1 MTAIA
6 VVAGKAA
13 PGATT
18 VANALTLA
26 FPQPVLLVDADPAGG
41 DVVPGLLPGR
51 ASTDTGLLSWLVATR
66 HLAAIDATA
75 LLPQHALSLPE
86 AGDAWVLAGLQQPSQ
101 AGLLASGGWS
111 RLATTVE
118 RCGPVLGRTVIVDI
132 GRLSES
138 SGWPVVDAC
147 DLVLLVVRP
156 TARSVQGASAAV
168 QLLRRRLGD
177 LDRVRLV
184 VCGAGP
190 YTPDQVAAS
199 LGFERADRVDRIPA
213 DPRAAASLV
222 DGSAATVF
230 GLTRTRLVRAA
241 AQLADRLVVE
251 ASTSTSTADLPSTPQ
266 ATPGTPGTPGTQTTQ
281 GSGS

>member
-1 MTAIA
+1 VTAIA

-18 VANALTLA
+18 VATALSLA
-26 FPQPVLLVDADPAGG
+26 FPDPVLLIDADPAGG

-66 HLAAIDATA
+66 HLTAIDATA

-86 AGDAWVLAGLQQPSQ
+86 AGDPWVLAGLQGPSQ
-101 AGLLASGGWS
+101 AGVLASGGWA

-118 RCGPVLGRTVIVDI
+118 RCGPVLGRAVIVDI
-132 GRLSES
+132 GRLGET
-138 SGWPVVDAC
+138 SGWPVVVAC

-156 TARSVQGASAAV
+156 TARSVQAASAAIQ
-168 QLLRRRLGD
+168 QLHRNLGD
-177 LDRVRLV
+177 LDQVRLV

-190 YTPDQVAAS
+190 YTLDQVAEA
-199 LGFERADRVDRIPA
+199 LEIDRKDRVDQIPA
-213 DPRAAASLV
+213 DARAAASLV

-230 GLTRTRLVRAA
+230 GLTRSRLVRAA
-241 AQLADRLVVE
+241 ARLADRVTAQV
-251 ASTSTSTADLPSTPQ
+251 STSASTADLASTYS
-266 ATPGTPGTPGTQTTQ
+266 ATSATFRTE

>member
-1 MTAIA
+1 VTAIA

-26 FPQPVLLVDADPAGG
+26 FAEPVLLIDADPAGG

-66 HLAAIDATA
+66 RLAAIDATA
-75 LLPQHALSLPE
+75 QLPQHALSLPE
-86 AGDAWVLAGLQQPSQ
+86 AGDAWVLAGLQGPSQ
-101 AGLLASGGWS
+101 AGVLASGGWS

-118 RCGPVLGRTVIVDI
+118 RCGPVLGRAVIVDI
-132 GRLSES
+132 GRLNET

-156 TARSVQGASAAV
+156 TARSVQGALAAV
-168 QLLRRRLGD
+168 QQIRRRLGD
-177 LDRVRLV
+177 LDRTRLV

-190 YTPDQVAAS
+190 YTPDQVALA
-199 LGFERADRVDRIPA
+199 LEFERADRVDHIPA
-213 DPRAAASLV
+213 DPRGAAALV

-241 AQLADRLVVE
+241 GQLADRITAEVSI
-251 ASTSTSTADLPSTPQ
+251 ATSAADLTFTMPTSQTNSSS
-266 ATPGTPGTPGTQTTQ
+266 ATGW
-281 GSGS
+281 GSRP

>member
-26 FPQPVLLVDADPAGG
+26 VEEAVLLIDADPAGG

-66 HLAAIDATA
+66 HLTAIDATT

-86 AGDAWVLAGLQQPSQ
+86 AGDAWVLAGLQRPSQ
-101 AGLLASGGWS
+101 AAVLSSGGWS
-111 RLATTVE
+111 RLATAVE

-132 GRLSES
+132 GRLGDA
-138 SGWPVVDAC
+138 SGWPVVDVC
-147 DLVLLVVRP
+147 DVVLLVVRP
-156 TARSVQGASAAV
+156 TARSVQGASTAIE
-168 QLLRRRLGD
+168 LLRRRLGD
-177 LDRVRLV
+177 LDRVRV
-184 VCGAGP
+184 VVNGAGP
-190 YTPDQVAAS
+190 YTPAQVAEA
-199 LGFERADRVDRIPA
+199 LELERTDRLDQIPT

-222 DGSAATVF
+222 DGSTATVF
-230 GLTRTRLVRAA
+230 GLVRTRLVRAA
-241 AQLADRLVVE
+241 TQLADRIT
-251 ASTSTSTADLPSTPQ
+251 AQTSTAASAADLAAAAPSVQTPFPT
-266 ATPGTPGTPGTQTTQ
+266 APKEW
-281 GSGS
+281 S